1 MVSFCSCSSRVPSR
15 GAADFSMTALRS
27 KARLLTAV
35 LLPVAGACATAEPPR
50 TGRIVSSAWARPA
63 DSGATSG
70 AYLTIINA
78 DSSSVE
84 LVGASSAVA
93 LAAEVHETMT
103 HEGMSHMMARTAVA
117 IAPRDSLVM
126 KSGGLHIML
135 LQLTRPL
142 AVGDTIPL
150 TLRFSA
156 GDSVMVNVPVRDF

>member
-1 MVSFCSCSSRVPSR
+1 MPVV
-15 GAADFSMTALRS
+15 RS
-27 KARLLTAV
+27 NAWMLCTVFLL
-35 LLPVAGACATAEPPR
+35 VAGACATAEPPR
-50 TGRIVSSAWARPA
+50 TGRFVSSAWARPA

-78 DSSSVE
+78 DSSAVE
-84 LVGASSAVA
+84 LVGASSPSA

-126 KSGGLHIML
+126 KPGGLHVML
-135 LQLTRPL
+135 LQLTRRL
-142 AVGDTIPL
+142 AVGDTIAM

-156 GDSVMVNVPVRDF
+156 GDTVVVNVPVREL

>member
-1 MVSFCSCSSRVPSR
+1 MPVVRSN
-15 GAADFSMTALRS
+15 ALM
-27 KARLLTAV
+27 LCAV
-35 LLPVAGACATAEPPR
+35 LLLVLGACATAEPPR
-50 TGRIVSSAWARPA
+50 TGRFVASAWARPA

-78 DSSSVE
+78 DSSAVE
-84 LVGASSAVA
+84 LVGASSPSA

-126 KSGGLHIML
+126 KPGGLHVML
-135 LQLTRPL
+135 LQLTRRL
-142 AVGDTIPL
+142 AVGDTIAM

-156 GDSVMVNVPVRDF
+156 GDTVVVNVPVREL